1 VSGYVDWIG
10 AEADDSSPKDPL
22 ELGSPLAPANEE
34 SLDEASP
41 QGATWRDLRAHDFPV
56 ELNVP
61 DDPGLDDALPEDDP
75 LDRNPDLWLYRKR
88 TVGLL
93 RRYMRFSIETGRLPL
108 LLGREFFRAKVTYY
122 TAATFEDRVIF
133 VRDVEKCINRLEGWD
148 QQLIA
153 RIILQEY
160 GQEQAAR
167 ILHCSRSKV
176 AHRLPEVLDLLS
188 EDFLRVG
195 LLVGMPSRREFA
207 Q

>member
-1 VSGYVDWIG
+1 MSGFVEWMG
-10 AEADDSSPKDPL
+10 AQADED
-22 ELGSPLAPANEE
+22 
-34 SLDEASP
+34 
-41 QGATWRDLRAHDFPV
+41 PV
-56 ELNVP
+56 ENAMGVSVP
-61 DDPGLDDALPEDDP
+61 AGTQADKQPGESSSDGTSWPGLPAHNFSAQLVFNEAQLEDP

-93 RRYMRFSIETGRLPL
+93 RRYMRFSIETGRLPS

-153 RIILQEY
+153 RVILQEY
-160 GQEQAAR
+160 GQVEAAYV
-167 ILHCSRSKV
+167 LHCSRSKV
-176 AHRLPEVLDLLS
+176 ARRLPEVLDLLS

-195 LLVGMPSRREFA
+195 LLTGRPSRREFSE
-207 Q
+207 

>member
-1 VSGYVDWIG
+1 MSSSVEWIA
-10 AEADDSSPKDPL
+10 AEAEGQDEEGDGL
-22 ELGSPLAPANEE
+22 ILGE
-34 SLDEASP
+34 
-41 QGATWRDLRAHDFPV
+41 PV
-56 ELNVP
+56 EPAAEQSAGEVAP
-61 DDPGLDDALPEDDP
+61 KSAVWPALPADNFSVGLPDGEEQDDP

-93 RRYMRFSIETGRLPL
+93 RRYLRFSIETGRLPSL
-108 LLGREFFRAKVTYY
+108 VGREFFRAKVTYY
-122 TAATFEDRVIF
+122 KATTFEDRVIF
-133 VRDVEKCINRLEGWD
+133 VRDVETCLNRLESWD

-167 ILHCSRSKV
+167 ILHCGLRTV
-176 AHRLPEVLDLLS
+176 ERRLPEVLDLLS

-195 LLVGMPSRREFA
+195 LLAGLPSRREFS